1 MKVGGKLISFLQY
14 ISKCMSDFPH
24 MNDSCLVIKL
34 DSREKSVF
42 SVTSRGK
49 EKKNR
54 NKTKTTFIIFLLLNT
69 PFVMYG
75 NYEVSET
82 EPPFVDNLQVPPF
95 QETAHFRFAG

>member
-1 MKVGGKLISFLQY
+1 MKVEGKLISFLQY

-49 EKKNR
+49 EKKTQQNKNNR
-54 NKTKTTFIIFLLLNT
+54 HYFLAT
-69 PFVMYG
+69 
-75 NYEVSET
+75 
-82 EPPFVDNLQVPPF
+82 
-95 QETAHFRFAG
+95 